1 MNILFI
7 SDVFFPRVNGVSTSI
22 NTFATEL
29 RALGHQVTLIA
40 PSYSDEDKDKEEEWI
55 VRVPSHKIYF
65 DPEDRL
71 MNFGKL
77 KALLPW
83 IRDKHFDVIH
93 IHTPFTAHYVGI
105 HFGKKLDIPV
115 VETYH
120 TFFEDYLHHYLPFIP
135 QFISRKIAR
144 TISRR
149 QCNAVD
155 GIVSPSKPMLDV
167 LKQYGIK
174 TPAEVVAT
182 GLDDSSFASVDGEH
196 FRMSHDIPLTQPMLL
211 FVGRVAHEK
220 NIGFLLEMHVELIK
234 KHPDA
239 LLVITGEGPAEES
252 IKHSIDKLGISNKV
266 RMIGYLDR
274 SHELIAC
281 YKAADIFVFASK
293 SETQG
298 LVLLEA
304 MAQGTA
310 VVAIAELGTKSILI
324 EGEGVLIA
332 KDDINDF
339 ADKVSVLLSD
349 APKRQMIGEKG
360 RQYAKEKWGAGVLAK
375 KVAKFYK
382 STINQKSSLSRYL
395 DTSIGNAKEST

>member
-40 PSYSDEDKDKEEEWI
+40 PSYTDEDKQEEWI

-135 QFISRKIAR
+135 QFISRKLAR

-182 GLDDSSFASVDGEH
+182 GLDDSSFARVDGEH
-196 FRMSHDIPLTQPMLL
+196 FRMSHDIPLAQPMLL

-252 IKHSIDKLGISNKV
+252 IKHSIDKLDISNKV

-339 ADKVSVLLSD
+339 ADKVSILLSD

-360 RQYAKEKWGAGVLAK
+360 RQYAQEKWGAGILAK

-382 STINQKSSLSRYL
+382 SAINQKSSLSRYM
-395 DTSIGNAKEST
+395 DTRIGKAKETA

>member
-40 PSYSDEDKDKEEEWI
+40 PSYTDEDKQEEWI

-135 QFISRKIAR
+135 QFISRKLAR

-182 GLDDSSFASVDGEH
+182 GLDESSFASVDGEH
-196 FRMSHDIPLTQPMLL
+196 FRMSHDIPLAQPMLL

-252 IKHSIDKLGISNKV
+252 IKHSIEKLGISNKV

-274 SHELIAC
+274 GHELIAC

-339 ADKVSVLLSD
+339 ADKVSILLSD
-349 APKRQMIGEKG
+349 APKRQMIGDKG
-360 RQYAKEKWGAGVLAK
+360 RQYAQEKWGAGVLAK

-382 STINQKSSLSRYL
+382 STTNQKSSLSRYM
-395 DTSIGNAKEST
+395 DTRIGNAKEST

>member
-40 PSYSDEDKDKEEEWI
+40 PSYTDEDKQEEWI

-135 QFISRKIAR
+135 QFISRKLAR

-182 GLDDSSFASVDGEH
+182 GLDDSSFANVDGEH

-234 KHPDA
+234 NHPDA

-252 IKHSIDKLGISNKV
+252 IKQSIEKLGISNKV

-274 SHELIAC
+274 GHELIAC

-310 VVAIAELGTKSILI
+310 VVAISELGTKSILI

-339 ADKVSVLLSD
+339 ADKVSALLSD

-360 RQYAKEKWGAGVLAK
+360 RQYAQEKWGAGILAK

-382 STINQKSSLSRYL
+382 STINQKSSLSRYM
-395 DTSIGNAKEST
+395 DTRIGKAKETT

>member
-40 PSYSDEDKDKEEEWI
+40 PSYTDEDKQEEWI

-135 QFISRKIAR
+135 QFISRKLAR

-220 NIGFLLEMHVELIK
+220 NIGFLLEMHEELIK

-239 LLVITGEGPAEES
+239 FLVITGEGPAEES
-252 IKHSIDKLGISNKV
+252 IKHSIDKLDISNKV

-339 ADKVSVLLSD
+339 ADKVSILLSD
-349 APKRQMIGEKG
+349 APKRQMIGDKG
-360 RQYAKEKWGAGVLAK
+360 RQYAQEKWGAGVLAK

-382 STINQKSSLSRYL
+382 STTNQKSSLSRYM
-395 DTSIGNAKEST
+395 DTRIGNAKEST

>member
-40 PSYSDEDKDKEEEWI
+40 PSYTDEDKQEEWI

-135 QFISRKIAR
+135 KFISRKLAR

-182 GLDDSSFASVDGEH
+182 GLDDSSFARVDGEH
-196 FRMSHDIPLTQPMLL
+196 FRMSHDIPLAQPMLL

-252 IKHSIDKLGISNKV
+252 IKHSIDKLDISNKV

-360 RQYAKEKWGAGVLAK
+360 RQYAQEKWGAGVLAK

-382 STINQKSSLSRYL
+382 STINQKSSLSRYM
-395 DTSIGNAKEST
+395 DTRISNAKEST

>member
-7 SDVFFPRVNGVSTSI
+7 SDVFFPRVNEVSTSI

-29 RALGHQVTLIA
+29 RALGHHVTLIA
-40 PSYSDEDKDKEEEWI
+40 PSYTDEDKQEEWI

-135 QFISRKIAR
+135 QFISRKLAR

-182 GLDDSSFASVDGEH
+182 GLDDSSFANVDGEH
-196 FRMSHDIPLTQPMLL
+196 FRMSHDIPLAQPMLL

-339 ADKVSVLLSD
+339 ADKVSALLSD

-360 RQYAKEKWGAGVLAK
+360 RQYAQEKWGAGVLAK

-382 STINQKSSLSRYL
+382 STINQKSSLSRYM
-395 DTSIGNAKEST
+395 DTRISNAKEST

>member
-40 PSYSDEDKDKEEEWI
+40 PSYSDEDKQEEWI

-135 QFISRKIAR
+135 QFISRKLAR

-182 GLDDSSFASVDGEH
+182 GLDDSSFANVDGEH

-239 LLVITGEGPAEES
+239 LLVITGEGPAEDS
-252 IKHSIDKLGISNKV
+252 IKHSIEKLGISNKV

-339 ADKVSVLLSD
+339 ADKVSILLSD

-360 RQYAKEKWGAGVLAK
+360 RQYAQEKWGAGVLAK

-382 STINQKSSLSRYL
+382 STINQKSSLSRYM
-395 DTSIGNAKEST
+395 DTRIGNAKEST

>member
-40 PSYSDEDKDKEEEWI
+40 PSYTDEYKQEEWI

-83 IRDKHFDVIH
+83 IRDKHFDIIH

-135 QFISRKIAR
+135 QFISRKLAR

-182 GLDDSSFASVDGEH
+182 GLDGSSFASVDGEH

-252 IKHSIDKLGISNKV
+252 IKHTIEKLGISNQV

-360 RQYAKEKWGAGVLAK
+360 RQYAQEKWGAGVLAK

-382 STINQKSSLSRYL
+382 STVNQKSSLSRYL
-395 DTSIGNAKEST
+395 DTRIGNAKEST

>member
-1 MNILFI
+1 MNILFV

-40 PSYSDEDKDKEEEWI
+40 PSYTDEDKQEEWI

-135 QFISRKIAR
+135 QFISRKLAR

-182 GLDDSSFASVDGEH
+182 GLDDSSFANVDGEH
-196 FRMSHDIPLTQPMLL
+196 FRMSHDIPLAQPMLL

-220 NIGFLLEMHVELIK
+220 NIGFLLEMHEELIK

-349 APKRQMIGEKG
+349 APKRQMIGDKG
-360 RQYAKEKWGAGVLAK
+360 RQYAQEKWGAGVLAK

-382 STINQKSSLSRYL
+382 STTNQKSSLSRYM
-395 DTSIGNAKEST
+395 DTRIGNAKEST

>member
-40 PSYSDEDKDKEEEWI
+40 PSYTDEDKQEEWI

-135 QFISRKIAR
+135 QFISRKLAR

-182 GLDDSSFASVDGEH
+182 GLDDSSFANVDGDH
-196 FRMSHDIPLTQPMLL
+196 FRMSHDIPLTQPVLL

-234 KHPDA
+234 KHSDA

-332 KDDINDF
+332 KDDINDV

-360 RQYAKEKWGAGVLAK
+360 RQYAQEKWGAGVLAK

-382 STINQKSSLSRYL
+382 STINQKSSLSRYM
-395 DTSIGNAKEST
+395 DTRIGNAKEST

>member
-40 PSYSDEDKDKEEEWI
+40 PSYSDEDKEEEWI

-135 QFISRKIAR
+135 QFISRKLAR

-155 GIVSPSKPMLDV
+155 GIISPSKPMLDV

-174 TPAEVVAT
+174 TSAEVVAT
-182 GLDDSSFASVDGEH
+182 GLDDSSFANVDGEH
-196 FRMSHDIPLTQPMLL
+196 FRMSHNIPLTKPILL

-252 IKHSIDKLGISNKV
+252 IKHSIDKLGIANKV

-310 VVAIAELGTKSILI
+310 VVAISELGTKSILI

-339 ADKVSVLLSD
+339 ADKVSILLSD

-382 STINQKSSLSRYL
+382 STINQKSSLSRYM
-395 DTSIGNAKEST
+395 DTRISNAKESI

>member
-40 PSYSDEDKDKEEEWI
+40 PSYTDEDKQEEWI

-135 QFISRKIAR
+135 QFISRKLAR

-182 GLDDSSFASVDGEH
+182 GLDDSSFANVDGEH

-234 KHPDA
+234 NHPDA

-252 IKHSIDKLGISNKV
+252 IKQSIEKLGISNKV

-274 SHELIAC
+274 GHELIAC

-339 ADKVSVLLSD
+339 ADKVSALLSD

-360 RQYAKEKWGAGVLAK
+360 RQYAQEKWTAGILAK

-382 STINQKSSLSRYL
+382 SAINQKSSLSRYM
-395 DTSIGNAKEST
+395 DTRIGKAKETT

>member
-22 NTFATEL
+22 NTFAKEL

-40 PSYSDEDKDKEEEWI
+40 PSYTDEDKQEEWI

-93 IHTPFTAHYVGI
+93 IHTPFSAHYVGI

-135 QFISRKIAR
+135 QFISRKLAR

-182 GLDDSSFASVDGEH
+182 GLDDSSFANVDGEH

-234 KHPDA
+234 NHPDA

-252 IKHSIDKLGISNKV
+252 IKQSIEKLGISNKV

-274 SHELIAC
+274 GHELIAC

-339 ADKVSVLLSD
+339 AEKVSVLLSD

-382 STINQKSSLSRYL
+382 SAINQKSSLSRYM
-395 DTSIGNAKEST
+395 DTRIGNAKEST

>member
-40 PSYSDEDKDKEEEWI
+40 PSYTDEDKQDEWI

-135 QFISRKIAR
+135 QFISRKLAR

-182 GLDDSSFASVDGEH
+182 GLDDSSFARVDGEH
-196 FRMSHDIPLTQPMLL
+196 FRMSHDIPLAQPMLL

-360 RQYAKEKWGAGVLAK
+360 KQYAQEKWGAGVLAK

-382 STINQKSSLSRYL
+382 STINQKSSLSRYM
-395 DTSIGNAKEST
+395 DTRISNAKEST

>member
-40 PSYSDEDKDKEEEWI
+40 PSYTDEDKQEEWI

-135 QFISRKIAR
+135 QFISRKLAR

-182 GLDDSSFASVDGEH
+182 GLDDSSFARVDGEH
-196 FRMSHDIPLTQPMLL
+196 FRMSHDIPLAQPMLL

-252 IKHSIDKLGISNKV
+252 IKHSIEKLGISNKV

-360 RQYAKEKWGAGVLAK
+360 RQYAQEKWGAGVLAK

-382 STINQKSSLSRYL
+382 STINQKSSLSRYM
-395 DTSIGNAKEST
+395 DTRISNAKEST

>member
-40 PSYSDEDKDKEEEWI
+40 PSYTDEDKQEEWI

-135 QFISRKIAR
+135 QFISRKLAR

-182 GLDDSSFASVDGEH
+182 GLDDSSFANVDGEH
-196 FRMSHDIPLTQPMLL
+196 FRLSHDIPLTQPMLL

-220 NIGFLLEMHVELIK
+220 NIGFLLEMHVKLIK

-252 IKHSIDKLGISNKV
+252 IKHSIEKLGISNKV

-332 KDDINDF
+332 KDDTHDF
-339 ADKVSVLLSD
+339 ADKVSILLSD
-349 APKRQMIGEKG
+349 TPKRQMIGEKG
-360 RQYAKEKWGAGVLAK
+360 RQYAQDKWGAGVLAK

-382 STINQKSSLSRYL
+382 STINQKSSLSRYM
-395 DTSIGNAKEST
+395 DTRIGNAKEST

>member
-40 PSYSDEDKDKEEEWI
+40 PSYTDEDKQEEWI

-135 QFISRKIAR
+135 QFISRKLAR

-182 GLDDSSFASVDGEH
+182 GLDDSSFARVDGEH
-196 FRMSHDIPLTQPMLL
+196 FRMSHDIPLAQPMLL

-252 IKHSIDKLGISNKV
+252 IKHSIEKLGISNKV

-274 SHELIAC
+274 GHELIAC

-349 APKRQMIGEKG
+349 DPKRQMIGEKG

-382 STINQKSSLSRYL
+382 STVNQKSSLSRYM
-395 DTSIGNAKEST
+395 DTRIGNAKEST

>member
-40 PSYSDEDKDKEEEWI
+40 PSYTDEDKQEEWI

-71 MNFGKL
+71 MNFSKL

-83 IRDKHFDVIH
+83 IRDKHFDIIH

-135 QFISRKIAR
+135 QFISRKLAR

-220 NIGFLLEMHVELIK
+220 NIGFLLEMHEELIK
-234 KHPDA
+234 NHPDA

-252 IKHSIDKLGISNKV
+252 IKQSIEKLGISNKV

-274 SHELIAC
+274 GHELIAC

-339 ADKVSVLLSD
+339 ADKVSALLSD

-382 STINQKSSLSRYL
+382 SAINQKSSLSRYM
-395 DTSIGNAKEST
+395 DTRFGKAKETT

>member
-40 PSYSDEDKDKEEEWI
+40 PSYTDEDKQEEWI

-135 QFISRKIAR
+135 QFISRKLAR

-182 GLDDSSFASVDGEH
+182 GLDDSSFANVDGEH
-196 FRMSHDIPLTQPMLL
+196 FRMSHDIPLAQPMLL

-360 RQYAKEKWGAGVLAK
+360 RQYAQEKWGAGVLAK

-382 STINQKSSLSRYL
+382 STINQKSSLSRYM
-395 DTSIGNAKEST
+395 DTRISNAKEST

>member
-40 PSYSDEDKDKEEEWI
+40 PSYTDEDKQEEWI

-135 QFISRKIAR
+135 QFISRKLAR

-382 STINQKSSLSRYL
+382 STVNQKSSLSRYL
-395 DTSIGNAKEST
+395 DTRIGNAKEST

>member
-40 PSYSDEDKDKEEEWI
+40 PSYTDEDKQEEWI

-135 QFISRKIAR
+135 QFISRKLAR

-182 GLDDSSFASVDGEH
+182 GLDDSSFANVDGEH

-220 NIGFLLEMHVELIK
+220 NIGFLLAMHVELIK
-234 KHPDA
+234 NHPDA

-252 IKHSIDKLGISNKV
+252 IKQSIEKLGISNKV

-274 SHELIAC
+274 GHELIAC

-339 ADKVSVLLSD
+339 ADKVSALLSD

-360 RQYAKEKWGAGVLAK
+360 RQYAQEKWGAGVLAK

-382 STINQKSSLSRYL
+382 SAINQKSSLSRYM
-395 DTSIGNAKEST
+395 DTRIGKAKETT

>member
-29 RALGHQVTLIA
+29 RALGHEVTLIA
-40 PSYSDEDKDKEEEWI
+40 PSYTDEDKQEEWI

-71 MNFGKL
+71 MNFSKL

-83 IRDKHFDVIH
+83 IRDKHFDIIH

-135 QFISRKIAR
+135 QFISRKLAR

-174 TPAEVVAT
+174 TAAEVVAT
-182 GLDDSSFASVDGEH
+182 GLDDSSFASVDGEY
-196 FRMSHDIPLTQPMLL
+196 FRMSHNIPLAQPMLL

-252 IKHSIDKLGISNKV
+252 IKHTIDKLGISNQV

-360 RQYAKEKWGAGVLAK
+360 RQYAQEKWGAGVLAK

-382 STINQKSSLSRYL
+382 STVNQKSSLSRYL
-395 DTSIGNAKEST
+395 DTRIGNAKEST

>member
-40 PSYSDEDKDKEEEWI
+40 PSYTDEDKQEEWI

-135 QFISRKIAR
+135 QFISRKLAR

-182 GLDDSSFASVDGEH
+182 GLDDSSFANVDGEH

-234 KHPDA
+234 NHPDA
-239 LLVITGEGPAEES
+239 ILVITGEGPAEES
-252 IKHSIDKLGISNKV
+252 IKQSIEKLGISNKV

-274 SHELIAC
+274 GHELIAC

-395 DTSIGNAKEST
+395 DTRIGNAKEST

>member
-40 PSYSDEDKDKEEEWI
+40 PSYTNEDKQEEWI

-71 MNFGKL
+71 MNFSKL

-83 IRDKHFDVIH
+83 IRDKHFDIIH

-135 QFISRKIAR
+135 QFISRKLAR

-182 GLDDSSFASVDGEH
+182 GLDDSSFASVDGEY
-196 FRMSHDIPLTQPMLL
+196 FRMSHDIPLARPMLL

-234 KHPDA
+234 NHPDA

-252 IKHSIDKLGISNKV
+252 IKHTIEKLGISNQV

-349 APKRQMIGEKG
+349 ARKRQMIGEKG
-360 RQYAKEKWGAGVLAK
+360 RQYAQEKWGAGVLAK

-395 DTSIGNAKEST
+395 DTRIGNAKEST

>member
-1 MNILFI
+1 
-7 SDVFFPRVNGVSTSI
+7 
-22 NTFATEL
+22 
-29 RALGHQVTLIA
+29 
-40 PSYSDEDKDKEEEWI
+40 
-55 VRVPSHKIYF
+55 
-65 DPEDRL
+65 
-71 MNFGKL
+71 
-77 KALLPW
+77 
-83 IRDKHFDVIH
+83 VIH

-135 QFISRKIAR
+135 QFISRKLAR

-182 GLDDSSFASVDGEH
+182 GLDDSSFARVDGEH
-196 FRMSHDIPLTQPMLL
+196 FRMSHDIPLAQPMLL

-252 IKHSIDKLGISNKV
+252 IKHSIDKLDISNKV

-360 RQYAKEKWGAGVLAK
+360 RQYAQEKWGAGVLAK

-382 STINQKSSLSRYL
+382 STINQKSSLSRYM
-395 DTSIGNAKEST
+395 DTRISNAKEST

>member
-40 PSYSDEDKDKEEEWI
+40 PSYTDEDKQEEWI

-135 QFISRKIAR
+135 QFISRKLAR

-182 GLDDSSFASVDGEH
+182 GLDDSSFANVDGEH

-220 NIGFLLEMHVELIK
+220 NIGFLLAMHVELIK
-234 KHPDA
+234 NHPDA

-252 IKHSIDKLGISNKV
+252 IKQSIEKLGISNKV

-274 SHELIAC
+274 GHELIAC

-339 ADKVSVLLSD
+339 ADKVSALLSD

-360 RQYAKEKWGAGVLAK
+360 RQYAQEKWGAGILAK

-382 STINQKSSLSRYL
+382 STINQKSSLSRYM
-395 DTSIGNAKEST
+395 DTRIGKAKETT

>member
-40 PSYSDEDKDKEEEWI
+40 PSYTDDDKQEEWI

-135 QFISRKIAR
+135 QFISRKLAR

-182 GLDDSSFASVDGEH
+182 GLDDSSFARVDGEH
-196 FRMSHDIPLTQPMLL
+196 FRMSHDIPLAQPMLL

-252 IKHSIDKLGISNKV
+252 IKHSIDKLDISNKV

-360 RQYAKEKWGAGVLAK
+360 RQYAQEKWGAGVLAK

-382 STINQKSSLSRYL
+382 STINQKSSLSRYM
-395 DTSIGNAKEST
+395 DTRISNAKEST

>member
-29 RALGHQVTLIA
+29 KALGHQVTLIA
-40 PSYSDEDKDKEEEWI
+40 PSYTDEDKHEEWI
-55 VRVPSHKIYF
+55 KRVPSHKIYF

-71 MNFGKL
+71 MKFGKL

-83 IRDKHFDVIH
+83 IREQHFDIIH

-135 QFISRKIAR
+135 QFISRKLAR

-220 NIGFLLEMHVELIK
+220 NIGFLLEMHEELIK

-332 KDDINDF
+332 KDDIYDF
-339 ADKVSVLLSD
+339 ADKVSILLSD

-382 STINQKSSLSRYL
+382 STINQKSSLSRYM
-395 DTSIGNAKEST
+395 DTRIGNAKEST

>member
-40 PSYSDEDKDKEEEWI
+40 PSYTDEDKQVEWI

-135 QFISRKIAR
+135 QFISRKLAR

-182 GLDDSSFASVDGEH
+182 GLDDSSFARIDGEH
-196 FRMSHDIPLTQPMLL
+196 FRMSHDIPLAQPMLL

-281 YKAADIFVFASK
+281 YKAADIFVFSSK

-349 APKRQMIGEKG
+349 APKRQMVGEKG
-360 RQYAKEKWGAGVLAK
+360 RQYAQEKWGAGVLAK

-382 STINQKSSLSRYL
+382 STINQKSSLSRYM
-395 DTSIGNAKEST
+395 DTRISNAKEST

>member
-40 PSYSDEDKDKEEEWI
+40 PSYTDEDKQVEWI

-135 QFISRKIAR
+135 QFISRKLAR

-182 GLDDSSFASVDGEH
+182 GLDDSSFARVDGEH
-196 FRMSHDIPLTQPMLL
+196 FRMSHEIPLAQPMLL

-220 NIGFLLEMHVELIK
+220 NIRFLLEMHVELIK

-252 IKHSIDKLGISNKV
+252 IKHSIDKLDISNKV

-281 YKAADIFVFASK
+281 YKAADIFVFSSK

-349 APKRQMIGEKG
+349 TPKRQMIGEKG
-360 RQYAKEKWGAGVLAK
+360 RQYAQEKWGAGVLAK

-382 STINQKSSLSRYL
+382 STINQKSSLSRYM
-395 DTSIGNAKEST
+395 DTRISNAKEST

>member
-40 PSYSDEDKDKEEEWI
+40 PSYTDEDKEEEWI

-135 QFISRKIAR
+135 QFISRKLAR

-220 NIGFLLEMHVELIK
+220 NIGFLLEMHEELIK

-339 ADKVSVLLSD
+339 AEKVSVLLSN

-382 STINQKSSLSRYL
+382 STINQKSSLSRYM
-395 DTSIGNAKEST
+395 DTRIGNAKEST